1 MPVYRRV
8 KVIVENHTNAQ
19 MTVEG
24 AECQQG
30 QWTEGMAPKQ
40 GDQILGQSSQV
51 WSSESQT
58 LSAGTSA
65 FVRLGSVYGY
75 IRLGWSQPWVGE
87 PQVTADCAEGL
98 HTQVQVN
105 RQQPDAVVVSVA
117 LGT

>member
-1 MPVYRRV
+1 MSVYRSV

-19 MTVEG
+19 LTVEG

-40 GDQILGQSSQV
+40 GDQIFGQSSHG

-65 FVRLGSVYGY
+65 FVRFGSVYGY
-75 IRLGWSQPWVGE
+75 VKLSWSQPWVGE
-87 PQVTADCAEGL
+87 LHFTTDCAPGL
-98 HTQVQVN
+98 RTQVQVN
-105 RQQPDAVVVSVA
+105 DQKPDAVVVSVV
-117 LGT
+117 LTK